1 MADNPQDPSQPPQP
15 GWTPPGQPGYPPPYG
30 QPGYPPPYGQPG
42 YPPPGYQPPYGY
54 PQAGYRYPR
63 YAGFWIRFA
72 GAFVDGLIMA
82 ALLFACVI
90 SGVGIF
96 AAPFVF
102 FGYWPL
108 LWWRRGATYGQSAV
122 GVRVVRAIDGGPI
135 DGGMATVRA
144 IIYYLETFG
153 VYLVLLGL
161 LGFVWAAFDDRKQA
175 WHDKAA
181 GTVVIYVN

>member
-1 MADNPQDPSQPPQP
+1 
-15 GWTPPGQPGYPPPYG
+15 
-30 QPGYPPPYGQPG
+30 
-42 YPPPGYQPPYGY
+42 
-54 PQAGYRYPR
+54 
-63 YAGFWIRFA
+63 
-72 GAFVDGLIMA
+72 
-82 ALLFACVI
+82 
-90 SGVGIF
+90 
-96 AAPFVF
+96 
-102 FGYWPL
+102 